1 MSKILA
7 RETFYDYDSGALPR
21 EFSKMNLNEE
31 ILNASEYINVESD
44 GIIKSREKAYIET
57 GEDEEPVEDFRWM
70 SFF

>member
-7 RETFYDYDSGALPR
+7 RETFYDYNSGALPR

-44 GIIKSREKAYIET
+44 GIIKTLET
-57 GEDEEPVEDFRWM
+57 LEEDDDVLNTFVNCNIHIN
-70 SFF
+70 